1 MRSPANLFSGLIAAG
16 AGVAAGELLAAAAR
30 PGASPVLSV
39 GAAVIDATPT
49 PVKEFAVR
57 TAGTAD
63 KPLLLTGIVLLT
75 ALLAA
80 GLGVA
85 AARRPL
91 WGILGFAVFGLAGAL
106 AAATRPDAGAMDA
119 LPSLLA
125 GLVAAVTLTALTALR
140 PAGDRTIRKTDD
152 HLAGTPN
159 APEHGDSALSGGRA
173 GAHAPDGNQVSAHA
187 PDGNQVSA
195 HAPDDSQVSAHA
207 PDGNQVSA
215 HAPDGNQV
223 SAHAPD
229 GNQVSAHAPDGRLAG
244 ARVPDGSQVSA
255 RVPGGDRPGEPV
267 PESDGA
273 GSTRRAFVVTAGLVA
288 GGAAVAGGVTGVLR
302 RRASVSVAE
311 SRAAVRLP
319 VPGEA
324 APPLPPGTPA
334 DFVTANADFYRVD
347 TALTL
352 PRIDPD
358 AWRLRIHGMVG
369 NPVTLSLGELLAR
382 RTVERFMTLTCVSNE
397 VGGPYTGTAR
407 WLGVPLKDLLD
418 DAGVDA
424 GADQLVARG
433 ADGMTIGTPT
443 RVIMDGRDAML
454 AVGMNGEPL
463 PVTHG
468 FPVRMLTPGLY
479 GYAGSCKWITELELT
494 TFARYDAYW
503 VARGWAAEGPAK
515 TASRI
520 DRPAPFA
527 RLASGTEVT
536 ISGVAWALHTGI
548 AGVEVQ
554 VDDGAWQAATV
565 LPPPSGD
572 TWVQWRLPW
581 TPAPGGHTLRVR
593 ATDRTGAVQT
603 DARATP
609 FPDGAT
615 GRHTISVSAS

>member
-1 MRSPANLFSGLIAAG
+1 MRRRSDLLSGLIAAG

-63 KPLLLTGIVLLT
+63 KPLLLAGIAVLT

-80 GLGVA
+80 ALGPA
-85 AARRPL
+85 AHRRPL
-91 WGILGFAVFGLAGAL
+91 WGVLGFAAFGLAGA
-106 AAATRPDAGAMDA
+106 AAAVTRPGAGPVDVAPSVLAGA
-119 LPSLLA
+119 
-125 GLVAAVTLTALTALR
+125 AAAATLTALIALHTGNGS
-140 PAGDRTIRKTDD
+140 PAGEPRLDTGAGPRAGEHGPATQEPGLATGTGRRGADGAAAPVEPGRRRFLATAAAVSAGAV
-152 HLAGTPN
+152 LAG
-159 APEHGDSALSGGRA
+159 GGTT
-173 GAHAPDGNQVSAHA
+173 
-187 PDGNQVSA
+187 
-195 HAPDDSQVSAHA
+195 
-207 PDGNQVSA
+207 
-215 HAPDGNQV
+215 
-223 SAHAPD
+223 
-229 GNQVSAHAPDGRLAG
+229 L
-244 ARVPDGSQVSA
+244 
-255 RVPGGDRPGEPV
+255 
-267 PESDGA
+267 
-273 GSTRRAFVVTAGLVA
+273 
-288 GGAAVAGGVTGVLR
+288 LR
-302 RRASVSVAE
+302 RRATTSVDE

-319 VPGEA
+319 APAEP
-324 APPLPPGTPA
+324 APPLPPGTPP

-347 TALTL
+347 TALTV
-352 PRIDPD
+352 PRIDP
-358 AWRLRIHGMVG
+358 AEWRLRIHGMVR
-369 NPVTLSLGELLAR
+369 NPVTLDLGELLRR
-382 RTVERFMTLTCVSNE
+382 RTVERFLTLTCVSNE

-407 WLGVPLKDLLD
+407 WLGVPLRDLLD
-418 DAGVDA
+418 EAGVDP

-443 RVIMDGRDAML
+443 RVVRDGRDAML

-463 PVTHG
+463 PLTHG

-494 TFARYDAYW
+494 TFAAYDAYW
-503 VARGWAAEGPAK
+503 VERGWAAEAPAR

-520 DRPAPFA
+520 DRPAPFT
-527 RLASGTEVT
+527 RLESGTGVT

-548 AGVEVQ
+548 AGVQVQ
-554 VDDGAWQAATV
+554 IDDGPWQAATV
-565 LPPPSGD
+565 LPPPSDD

-609 FPDGAT
+609 FPSGAT
-615 GRHTISVSAS
+615 GWHTISVTAT